1 MRSIGGD
8 CLTVTPF
15 CKFCY
20 ISNMKKLI
28 LLTTLLL
35 AFACSKDDEP
45 GETFLDKYDG
55 TSWRV
60 QEEVIDGEVA
70 DGGGVE
76 IITFSNGTYFYSQ
89 FVGGG
94 GAIDALGASFD
105 CMQYK
110 EGRNVIFGGMELTYK
125 ILKNEA
131 DELLSEATLL
141 GVEIGT
147 IKFTPQGEN
156 LLMTETSPEGTE
168 TAILI
173 PSESSYDDYC
183 N

>member
-1 MRSIGGD
+1 
-8 CLTVTPF
+8 
-15 CKFCY
+15 
-20 ISNMKKLI
+20 MKKLI
-28 LLTTLLL
+28 LLTTIFL
-35 AFACSKDDEP
+35 AFACSKDDE

-55 TSWRV
+55 TSWMV
-60 QEEVIDGEVA
+60 EEEEEIDGS
-70 DGGGVE
+70 GVE
-76 IITFSNGTYFYSQ
+76 VFTFSNGTYFYSQ
-89 FVGGG
+89 VIGGG
-94 GAIDALGASFD
+94 PYPGATDD
-105 CMQYK
+105 CFQFK
-110 EGRNVIFGGMELTYK
+110 EGTNVIFGLEITYK

-131 DELLSEATLL
+131 DEFLLEATLL

-156 LLMTETSPEGTE
+156 LLMTETSPEEGTE

>member
-1 MRSIGGD
+1 
-8 CLTVTPF
+8 
-15 CKFCY
+15 
-20 ISNMKKLI
+20 MKKLI

-35 AFACSKDDEP
+35 AFACSKDDEE
-45 GETFLDKYDG
+45 ETFLDKYDG
-55 TSWRV
+55 TSWTV
-60 QEEVIDGEVA
+60 EEDVSIDGEVA

-141 GVEIGT
+141 GEVIGT

-156 LLMTETSPEGTE
+156 LVMTETSIEEGIE

-173 PSESSYDDYC
+173 PSDSSYDDYC

>member
-1 MRSIGGD
+1 
-8 CLTVTPF
+8 
-15 CKFCY
+15 
-20 ISNMKKLI
+20 MKKL
-28 LLTTLLL
+28 LLFTTLFL
-35 AFACSKDDEP
+35 AFACSKDDE

-55 TSWRV
+55 TSWIV
-60 QEEVIDGEVA
+60 QEEAITDGEFEEVA

-76 IITFSNGTYFYSQ
+76 VFTFSNGTYFYSQ
-89 FVGGG
+89 VVGGG
-94 GAIDALGASFD
+94 PYPGAIDD
-105 CMQYK
+105 CYQFK
-110 EGRNVIFGGMELTYK
+110 EGTNVIFGLEMTYK

-131 DELLSEATLL
+131 DEFLLEATLL

>member
-1 MRSIGGD
+1 
-8 CLTVTPF
+8 
-15 CKFCY
+15 
-20 ISNMKKLI
+20 MKKLI

-35 AFACSKDDEP
+35 AFACSKDDET

-55 TSWRV
+55 TSWAV
-60 QEEVIDGEVA
+60 KDPGLG
-70 DGGGVE
+70 GGGVE
-76 IITFSNGTYFYSQ
+76 IITFSNGTYLYSQ
-89 FVGGG
+89 VIGGG
-94 GAIDALGASFD
+94 PIPGATDD
-105 CMQYK
+105 CFQFK
-110 EGRNVIFGGMELTYK
+110 EGTNVIFGLEMTYK

-131 DELLSEATLL
+131 DEFLLEATLL

-156 LLMTETSPEGTE
+156 LLMTETSPEEGTE